1 MLTKKIEYG
10 YIILKKLNESSQE
23 KLMSGKE
30 ILESNEIPYRVGL
43 SILTQL
49 SKSGIVNSA
58 KGKKGGFYLKKRE
71 VTMLELFLALERT
84 SLDEEIK
91 RSYIDLNYQEIT
103 VRIGSCLLKE
113 LKKIKI
119 IPLTE

>member
-1 MLTKKIEYG
+1 MLTKKMEYG
-10 YIILKKLNESSQE
+10 YVILKKLNESSQE
-23 KLMSGKE
+23 KLMLGKE
-30 ILESNEIPYRVGL
+30 ILESGEIPHRVGL

-49 SKSGIVNSA
+49 SKSGIVYSA

-71 VTMLELFLALERT
+71 VTMLELFLALEKT

-103 VRIGSCLLKE
+103 VRIGSCLLK
-113 LKKIKI
+113 
-119 IPLTE
+119 